1 MARSRTNRSPALIA
15 SAALHGAVA
24 VLAILAWQLGS
35 KKANLGDVVS
45 VQIINGPPAEPAPA
59 IPAPEP
65 TPATAEEPDPTAT
78 TPPAAPTPPTPEPQV
93 QQKQPPTPQ
102 PPVAQPKQQPPTPQP
117 PAGKPTAQATA
128 KPAPKGV
135 GKPAKGLNLDQLAQA
150 IASGKP
156 QTPARR
162 FSLADLEASLRKGRG
177 AKGPNRPRA
186 APEAGAGTTDRASA
200 SSVGALGQR
209 LGQLW
214 NPNCDVEGAAGIN
227 IKVRVHVAP
236 GGTLASAPELVDP
249 SIDPLGASL
258 VSAAAH
264 RALSA
269 TVRGAPFTE
278 LPGNFAGDIVLNFN
292 AKQACSMR

>member
-1 MARSRTNRSPALIA
+1 MARSRTNRSPALLA

-35 KKANLGDVVS
+35 KKMNLGDVVS
-45 VQIINGPPAEPAPA
+45 VEIINGPPAEPAPA

-78 TPPAAPTPPTPEPQV
+78 TPPATPAAAQPEPVVQPKQV
-93 QQKQPPTPQ
+93 TTPQ
-102 PPVAQPKQQPPTPQP
+102 PPP
-117 PAGKPTAQATA
+117 GKPTAQAPA
-128 KPAPKGV
+128 KPAPQGI
-135 GKPAKGLNLDQLAQA
+135 GKPAKGLNLDQLANSLA
-150 IASGKP
+150 HAKP
-156 QTPARR
+156 QQPARR
-162 FSLADLEASLRKGRG
+162 FSLNDLEQSLRKGRG
-177 AKGPNRPRA
+177 AKGPNKPRA
-186 APEAGAGTTDRASA
+186 APQSGEGTTDRASA
-200 SSVGALGQR
+200 SSVGALGAR

-227 IKVRVHVAP
+227 IRVLVHVAP
-236 GGTLASAPELVDP
+236 GGTVNGAPELVDR

-264 RALSA
+264 RALAA